1 MPVPNT
7 RWSNW
12 RLKRAG
18 TDKNGKV
25 IQIGISKKRSKKEYS
40 SLQFKAKPPA
50 RA

>member
-12 RLKRAG
+12 RLTLAG

-25 IQIGISKKRSKKEYS
+25 IQMDFCLK
-40 SLQFKAKPPA
+40 
-50 RA
+50 